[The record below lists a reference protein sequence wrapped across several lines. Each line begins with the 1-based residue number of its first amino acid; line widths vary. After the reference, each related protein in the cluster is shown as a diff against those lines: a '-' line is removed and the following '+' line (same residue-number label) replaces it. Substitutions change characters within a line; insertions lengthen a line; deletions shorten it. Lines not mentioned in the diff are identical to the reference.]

1 MVHLVTDSIP
11 AVPQKRAQEITGSL
25 KPWKAASEKHCCVS
39 MTPPMQRSTGS
50 IQTAPPPPPPLRH
63 SVKMF
68 MHQESTDGEIRLH
81 QVWVVRDDII
91 VFTSPLKQ
99 CLPPPQLILW
109 LESTRKVLWKYFWTF
124 RHLNNL
130 PVGRVITLCVIP
142 VGRGI
147 TLCQFSSSSPSLL
160 NYFASIYSN
169 QAAAQIFVH
178 ALVASGIDFCNS
190 LLWPSLTGL
199 FWGCNILWIQQV
211 LQAWQ
216 HLIASLPA
224 PFSDAQYPTWLLLW
238 F

>member
-68 MHQESTDGEIRLH
+68 MHQESTYGEIRLH

-99 CLPPPQLILW
+99 CLPPPPTNPVTW
-109 LESTRKVLWKYFWTF
+109 KYKKSTVKVLLNFSTF
-124 RHLNNL
+124 EQPTCRKSNY
-130 PVGRVITLCVIP
+130 TLCNSC
-142 VGRGI
+142 RKRNY
-147 TLCQFSSSSPSLL
+147 TLSVFFFLP
-160 NYFASIYSN
+160 
-169 QAAAQIFVH
+169 
-178 ALVASGIDFCNS
+178 
-190 LLWPSLTGL
+190 
-199 FWGCNILWIQQV
+199 
-211 LQAWQ
+211 
-216 HLIASLPA
+216 LPA
-224 PFSDAQYPTWLLLW
+224 ELFCIHL